1 MHNTN
6 PSQTSNNIYATARD
20 AVNPDFAGLT
30 NTEENQ
36 EFVMALEARILYARG
51 AIRAAMG
58 CHEEAEEMSQDAYGI
73 ADTLGSRAYRNGQD
87 RLPDMLYVIPYLV
100 YAWQDGYD
108 QSADAEKYDY

>member
-51 AIRAAMG
+51 TIRAVIG
-58 CHEEAEEMSQDAYGI
+58 CTEEAEEMMSGVRASSIKIESTSSTI
-73 ADTLGSRAYRNGQD
+73 A
-87 RLPDMLYVIPYLV
+87 
-100 YAWQDGYD
+100 
-108 QSADAEKYDY
+108 